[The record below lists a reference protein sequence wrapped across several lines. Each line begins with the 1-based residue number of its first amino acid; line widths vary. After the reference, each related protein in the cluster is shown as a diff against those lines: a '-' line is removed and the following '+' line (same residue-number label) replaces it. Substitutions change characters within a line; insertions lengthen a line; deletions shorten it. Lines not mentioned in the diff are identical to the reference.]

1 MDNNAINNNM
11 EEKTQDS
18 TATQSAKKPDERS
31 GILIQSHI
39 KIFDPENQEIYV
51 NGRA

>member
-11 EEKTQDS
+11 EEKTQEVAVQETKS
-18 TATQSAKKPDERS
+18 PDEKG

-39 KIFDPENQEIYV
+39 KIFDPENQEVYV

>member
-1 MDNNAINNNM
+1 MDNKQINKSM

-18 TATQSAKKPDERS
+18 TAKQSAKKPDERG

-39 KIFDPENQEIYV
+39 KIFDPENQEVYV